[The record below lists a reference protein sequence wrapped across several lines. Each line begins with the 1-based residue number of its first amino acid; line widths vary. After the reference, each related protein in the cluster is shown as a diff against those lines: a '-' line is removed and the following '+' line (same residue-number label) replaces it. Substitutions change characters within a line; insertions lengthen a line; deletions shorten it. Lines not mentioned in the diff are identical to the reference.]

1 MYNVREFEAFFYI
14 YVPFLNVVAIAQ
26 PSIYGAFTLDTLHV
40 LAVSQTPF
48 QKNLSGCI
56 LVCGFEKYVIS
67 TSLAD

>member
-1 MYNVREFEAFFYI
+1 MYYVREFEACFFM
-14 YVPFLNVVAIAQ
+14 YVPFFKCGRYITAIDIRRFHAG
-26 PSIYGAFTLDTLHV
+26 Y
-40 LAVSQTPF
+40 LAF